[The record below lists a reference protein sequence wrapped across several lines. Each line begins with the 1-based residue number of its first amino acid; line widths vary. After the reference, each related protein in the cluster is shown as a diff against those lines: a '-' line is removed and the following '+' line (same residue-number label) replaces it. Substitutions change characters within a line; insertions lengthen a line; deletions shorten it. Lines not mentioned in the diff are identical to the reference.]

1 MTDAFLLSHTVQNP
15 FDFYASIREESPV
28 YGVDGHDAFLVTRF
42 DDCVA
47 VLGNPALFSSRTGP
61 GLRRTPPDSAKA
73 VMATGYRLVRTLL
86 TNDPPDHRRYR
97 SLVAP
102 QFSARRISS
111 LEPHIKALSESL
123 VANCLSLASVDF
135 VKDFAKPLP
144 LIVIAEFLGVSDG
157 DLTVFEKWS
166 DDAAAVL
173 GGNLSE
179 AQEVES
185 TQSLVNLL
193 DYFAQQ
199 ADKRRTE
206 PRSDFLTKLQTV
218 GKDPLTIEEIIA
230 LAYVVLVAGNE
241 TTVNL
246 LSSAMLLLLQNPEQ
260 LRRVRDDRSL
270 IPAVIEETLR
280 LQAPIQGIPRV
291 VTEDTEIRGV
301 PISAGTQ
308 IVAMIA
314 AGHRDPSVFESPDE
328 FRLDRP
334 PGRSHIAFGQ
344 GIHFCLGA
352 ALSRM
357 EGSIALT
364 SILDGFADI
373 EISDPSFEPAYND
386 NAILR
391 SLQSLP
397 VKVSGF

>member
-1 MTDAFLLSHTVQNP
+1 MTDAFLLSDTVQDP
-15 FDFYASIREESPV
+15 FDFYAHIREDDPV
-28 YGVDGHDAFLVTRF
+28 YSVDGHDAYLVTRF

-47 VLGNPALFSSRTGP
+47 VLTNPKLFSSRTGP
-61 GLRRTPPDSAKA
+61 GLRRTPPDAAKA

-97 SLVAP
+97 SLVSP

-111 LEPHIKALSESL
+111 LEPHITALSQRL
-123 VANCLSLASVDF
+123 VSNCLARGSVDF
-135 VKDFAKPLP
+135 VHEFAKPLP

-157 DLTVFEKWS
+157 DLNVFEKWS

-173 GGNLSE
+173 GGNLTE
-179 AQEVES
+179 DQEVKS
-185 TQSLVNLL
+185 TQSLVDLL

-199 ADKRRTE
+199 ADKRRSE
-206 PRSDFLTKLQTV
+206 PRSDFLTTLLTA
-218 GKDPLTIEEIIA
+218 GNDPLTIEEIIA

-260 LRRVRDDRSL
+260 LQRVRDDRSL

-291 VTEDTEIRGV
+291 VTQDTEIHGV
-301 PISAGTQ
+301 HISAGTQ
-308 IVAMIA
+308 VIAMIA
-314 AGHRDPSVFESPDE
+314 AGHRDPSVFDAPDE

-334 PGRSHIAFGQ
+334 PGKSHIAFGQ

-357 EGSIALT
+357 EGSIAL
-364 SILDGFADI
+364 SAILDGFSTIQIA
-373 EISDPSFEPAYND
+373 EPAFEPQYND

-391 SLQSLP
+391 SLQELP
-397 VKVSGF
+397 IRVSAS